1 MTKASFER
9 WLRQGRG
16 NAALF
21 IQTKRAADYR
31 DALLDACTHNLC
43 YDRQCEETRGYYL
56 ANLVGMTG
64 RPKYF
69 RDGVLDALRSET
81 NEFGPDD
88 VVQMFGLARHW
99 AEGRQVLY
107 DVFAR
112 RGFRSAG
119 IGCAQYLV
127 KMDGLDALL
136 FTLRYFGRIAK
147 SERAWQFQSLVSEL
161 EEREGDERAAGM
173 LAEAASGQRRLARLM
188 KFVREAEEPEV
199 KKAGPRASYESAR
212 RKVRGQRSRVT
223 SLVAWARKATVK
235 ELRLAADDFRKE
247 KEEGRL
253 LQYMRIFW
261 QRDFHGS
268 YARLIELTKRGN
280 WRLSHAAANILTKI
294 DAPELRA
301 IGLKL
306 LENEDRCDLGLTLLK
321 GRGAPGDYQL
331 IEGALRRK
339 MDDGLHHSFG
349 NDVLNYLKSNRTI
362 QAVPC
367 LLLVYEDGP
376 CSMCR
381 RFVVEALIR
390 LKALP
395 EYIREECRYD
405 ADSETRE
412 LVGNVERFGIPR
424 DSTRPIGI

>member
-1 MTKASFER
+1 MTKANLEK

-16 NAALF
+16 NAALYV
-21 IQTKRAADYR
+21 QTKRAAEYR

-56 ANLVGMTG
+56 ANLVGMTS

-69 RDGVLDALRSET
+69 RDGVLGALRSET

-99 AEGRQVLY
+99 KEGRQALY

-127 KMDGLDALL
+127 KMDGVDALL
-136 FTLRYFGRIAK
+136 FTLQYFGRIAK
-147 SERAWQFQSLVSEL
+147 SEQAWQFQSLVSEL
-161 EEREGDERAAGM
+161 EEKEGAEKAAGM
-173 LAEAASGQRRLARLM
+173 LAEAAPGDRRLARLM

-212 RKVRGQRSRVT
+212 RKVRGQQSRVT
-223 SLVAWARKATVK
+223 SLVVWARKTTAK

-247 KEEGRL
+247 KDEGRL
-253 LQYMRIFW
+253 LQYMRIFGF
-261 QRDFHGS
+261 RDFPGS
-268 YARLIELTKRGN
+268 YDKLIELTTRGN
-280 WRLSHAAANILTKI
+280 WRLSHAAANILAKI

-301 IGLKL
+301 IGLEL
-306 LENEDRCDLGLTLLK
+306 LASADRCDLGLTLLK
-321 GRGAPGDYQL
+321 GRGRPGDYPR
-331 IEGALRRK
+331 IEAALRRK
-339 MDDGLHHSFG
+339 MDDGLYHSFG
-349 NDVLNYLKSNRTI
+349 INVREYVASNFTRE
-362 QAVPC
+362 AVPC
-367 LLLVYEDGP
+367 LLLVYEDGL

-381 RFVVEALIR
+381 RSVVQKLIE
-390 LKALP
+390 LDALP
-395 EYIREECRYD
+395 EYIREECQYD
-405 ADSETRE
+405 ADSDTRQ
-412 LVGNVERFGIPR
+412 LVGK
-424 DSTRPIGI
+424 